1 MKKTLLAMLVCVAML
16 AVVAFPVFAAEPTEW
31 VIPTYTVPTVND
43 NEVVVDG
50 VMDEAYFK
58 GQKIEGNTDEQRYDR
73 NNGQDGEAISDE
85 VKARSDGS
93 FTTYMLASEKGLYVY
108 AEINDTTM
116 KPGKLDS
123 DSETGDAFQIYLD
136 WVPDEF
142 KHPEPA
148 DRGNFQDSAYKSQY
162 AQSAA
167 GQMFMGWLM
176 IDYDNNLKGN
186 FGFANPKSLGVEAAA
201 KVNDA
206 NDGWSCELFIPWR
219 EEFEGIDVP
228 GGMAGQFK
236 AKKQFNCDIG
246 FQSCDDAYLEG
257 ERDFEQNT
265 SIYFDQLAGQG
276 LSYYSTYSVLSHIRF
291 AYDGE
296 DPVPPTSDAT
306 IAIVAALVV
315 AGAGLAALTLKKKE
329 N

>member
-73 NNGQDGEAISDE
+73 KTGDDGVATSDE

-123 DSETGDAFQIYLD
+123 DSETGDAFHRSTLIGYRTTSSIRNRQTEAISRTPLTNRSMRSRLPVRCS
-136 WVPDEF
+136 WV
-142 KHPEPA
+142 
-148 DRGNFQDSAYKSQY
+148 G
-162 AQSAA
+162 
-167 GQMFMGWLM
+167 
-176 IDYDNNLKGN
+176 
-186 FGFANPKSLGVEAAA
+186 
-201 KVNDA
+201 
-206 NDGWSCELFIPWR
+206 
-219 EEFEGIDVP
+219 
-228 GGMAGQFK
+228 
-236 AKKQFNCDIG
+236 
-246 FQSCDDAYLEG
+246 
-257 ERDFEQNT
+257 
-265 SIYFDQLAGQG
+265 
-276 LSYYSTYSVLSHIRF
+276 
-291 AYDGE
+291 
-296 DPVPPTSDAT
+296 
-306 IAIVAALVV
+306 
-315 AGAGLAALTLKKKE
+315 
-329 N
+329 